1 MPCWPGAQTVTSGSV
16 RPRPGVLSEP
26 GLVVYRFGAGIFYA
40 NAQHLTDELMELAS
54 GDNPPRWI
62 IIDAAAIDDVD
73 FTGGKTLAELS
84 AQLRRQGTTLAF
96 ADTRGRVVV
105 RSSATA

>member
-1 MPCWPGAQTVTSGSV
+1 MS
-16 RPRPGVLSEP
+16 SEP

-40 NAQHLTDELMELAS
+40 NAQHLTDELMGLAS

-73 FTGGKTLAELS
+73 FTGG
-84 AQLRRQGTTLAF
+84 RRRPSSRRSYGDRERRSPLPIRA
-96 ADTRGRVVV
+96 GGSVV